1 MASAVKFMDKST
13 QLIIENYTKLTTM
26 KKDNDELWINNANL
40 TV

>member
-13 QLIIENYTKLTTM
+13 QLIIENNTKLTTM
-26 KKDNDELWINNANL
+26 KKDTDELRINNANL

>member
-13 QLIIENYTKLTTM
+13 QHITENNTKLTTM
-26 KKDNDELWINNANL
+26 KKDNDELRINNANL